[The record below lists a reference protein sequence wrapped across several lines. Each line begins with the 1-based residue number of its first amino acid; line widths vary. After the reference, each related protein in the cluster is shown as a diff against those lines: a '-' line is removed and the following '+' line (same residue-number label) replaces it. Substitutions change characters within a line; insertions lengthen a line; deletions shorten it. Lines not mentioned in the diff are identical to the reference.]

1 MQSVCHLILN
11 ILRWIKIDYL
21 WNGDK
26 TSCRWRHYL
35 ILRQVKE
42 KKVIT
47 KDDSKIWERA
57 Y

>member
-1 MQSVCHLILN
+1 MQSVCYLILN
-11 ILRWIKIDYL
+11 ILRWIKIDY
-21 WNGDK
+21 
-26 TSCRWRHYL
+26 RHYF

-47 KDDSKIWERA
+47 KDDSKVWERA